1 MNSKVESLEATG
13 TPASSSPRRR
23 WLMRAL
29 LLVVVMGAA
38 GVVVWYVTV
47 GRWSEGTDD
56 AYVGGNVVQI
66 TSQVSGTVM
75 LIGADDGD
83 LVHKGD
89 VLVRLDKAEL
99 DVALDKAK
107 ADLASTVRRVRGLYT
122 SASGAASEVAIN
134 RVALDRAKKDYER
147 RRDLAR
153 SGAISNE
160 ELAHALDGLQ
170 SAQSALTNASQ
181 RYNTSQVLVDDT
193 VVSSHPDVLA
203 SAARL
208 RAAYLDD
215 VRTNILAPVT
225 GYVAKRSVQLGQRAQ
240 PGNALMAVVPL
251 REVWVDANFKETQL
265 LHMRIGQPV
274 AVRADVY
281 GGDVSYKAVIESL
294 GVGTG
299 SAFSLLP
306 AQNATG
312 NWIKIVQRI
321 PVRLHF
327 TDPSELDAHPLR
339 IGMSTVV
346 DVDLHDQSG
355 PLLPR
360 ESPLTPILTTDV
372 YARQLAE
379 AQALIDRIVHAN
391 APTPVAMVGAR

>member
-1 MNSKVESLEATG
+1 MSSKAESLDAPG
-13 TPASSSPRRR
+13 ASTPTSPRRR
-23 WLMRAL
+23 WLLRTLAL
-29 LLVVVMGAA
+29 TLMIGAIS
-38 GVVVWYVTV
+38 VVVWYLMF

-89 VLVRLDKAEL
+89 ILVRLDKSEL
-99 DVALDKAK
+99 DVALDRAK

-122 SASGAASEVAIN
+122 SASGAASEVALSN
-134 RVALDRAKKDYER
+134 VALDRAKKDYER

-153 SGAISNE
+153 SGAISSE
-160 ELAHALDGLQ
+160 ELAHALDGLL
-170 SAQSALTNASQ
+170 SAQSAQTNAAQ

-203 SAARL
+203 SVARL

-215 VRTNILAPVT
+215 VRTDILAPVT

-240 PGNALMAVVPL
+240 PGYALMAVVPL

-274 AVRADVY
+274 AVEADVY
-281 GGDVSYKAVIESL
+281 GGDVRYKAVIESL

-321 PVRLHF
+321 PVRLRF
-327 TDPSELDAHPLR
+327 TEPAELDAHPLR

-346 DVDLHDQSG
+346 DVNLHDQSG
-355 PLLPR
+355 PLLPPQ
-360 ESPLTPILTTDV
+360 SPKLPILATDV
-372 YARQLAE
+372 YAHQLAD

-391 APTPVAMVGAR
+391 NPTAFATAGKR